1 MVLPLL
7 FLSLSSPDT
16 IKRQE
21 LPLYKRTFEI
31 TTSRSVGL
39 LSRSTVSIEKIASK
53 NIFLN
58 GGTQF
63 SDVIDRVPGVTIT
76 NGQANIRGGSGF
88 TFGVG
93 SRVMLLVDGLPML
106 GAYEGDIRW
115 HFLPMEQ
122 VQSVEV
128 LKGAA
133 SAIYGS
139 SALNGVIHL
148 QTLWANEE
156 KKPIHRVWMQTGMF
170 DRPPKEHVDPFEN
183 DRRVLNAISW
193 VSAQK
198 WKKWDFVFGG
208 QALKDDGYRYSDFA
222 NRIRANAKVRYT
234 HGKFQVGISG
244 NAMQDSAGVFFI
256 WKSDSLALSQYLDT
270 TVSQV
275 LKYFSL
281 DPYIQYNGKKW
292 RHALKNR
299 VFYNLNRSEL
309 YEYTSFYRKNN
320 FSVTLGGIHQKNVNL
335 FRDSIQSINRAL
347 FTQMNYAWKSWVFQ
361 GGVRYEQFVNLS
373 KTPISSPVFRAGV
386 NYCWKE
392 NHFFRASWGQG
403 FRSPT
408 LIEMYVKTSN
418 NTGGINIFPN
428 PNLRTEF
435 ANSSELGYRFE
446 REDQSLV
453 VDAALFYQQY
463 RDMIEFSYGFNIN
476 SGLFGFGATNIS
488 KARIYGLDVQGKG
501 FQSLGKWS
509 LDYLA
514 GITRTEPLNLGTDTV
529 TSTQWK
535 YLKYRQKWL
544 GRADLQL
551 AHGKWMMGAN
561 FRWNGFMESI
571 DRPWVEQLAGTIP
584 GIQAHRER
592 HPYGDFLLDLRLKTQ
607 LNSAWSLG
615 FLVRNALNQSV
626 MMVPGSLGPYRQFM
640 IQLVRE

>member
-1 MVLPLL
+1 MLLPLL
-7 FLSLSSPDT
+7 FLALAPDDT
-16 IKRQE
+16 VKRQE
-21 LPLYKRTFEI
+21 IPLLLRPFEI
-31 TTSRSVGL
+31 TTSRSLGL
-39 LSRSTVSIEKIASK
+39 VAKSTVSLEKIDSK
-53 NIFLN
+53 KVFLN

-93 SRVMLLVDGLPML
+93 SRVLMLVDGLPML

-133 SAIYGS
+133 SAVYGS

-148 QTLWANEE
+148 QTLWASE
-156 KKPIHRVWMQTGMF
+156 KKPIHRVWVQNGMF
-170 DRPPKEHVDPFEN
+170 DRPPQEHVDLFPN
-183 DRRVLNAISW
+183 DRRMTNAVSW

-198 WKKWDFVFGG
+198 WKKWDFVLGG
-208 QALKDDGYRYSDFA
+208 QALKDESYRNSDFA
-222 NRIRANAKVRYT
+222 NRLRGNAKIRYTNGRFQAGVSANAMR
-234 HGKFQVGISG
+234 
-244 NAMQDSAGVFFI
+244 DSAGVFFI
-256 WKSDSLALSQYLDT
+256 WKSDSMALTQYMDT

-275 LKYFSL
+275 LRYFTL
-281 DPYIQYNGKKW
+281 DPYVQYNGKVW

-309 YEYTSFYRKNN
+309 YEYTSAYRKDH
-320 FSVTLGGIHQKNVNL
+320 FSAVFGAFHQKNVNL
-335 FRDSIQSINRAL
+335 FRDSIHSVNRAL
-347 FTQMNYAWKSWVFQ
+347 FGQLSYSWKSFAFQ
-361 GGVRYEQFVNLS
+361 GGVRYEQFINLNKS
-373 KTPISSPVFRAGV
+373 PISSPVFRGGV
-386 NYCWKE
+386 NYRWKE

-428 PNLRTEF
+428 PTLRSEF
-435 ANSSELGYRFE
+435 AHSSELGYRYE
-446 REDQSLV
+446 KENQSFV
-453 VDAALFYQQY
+453 FDVALFFQQY
-463 RDMIEFSYGFNIN
+463 RDMIEFSYGFNFN

-488 KARIYGLDVQGKG
+488 KARIYGFDVQAKG
-501 FQSLGKWS
+501 FQSGGKWR

-514 GITRTEPLNLGTDTV
+514 GVTRTEPLNLGTDTV

-551 AHGKWMMGAN
+551 TYGKWMLGGN

-584 GIQAHRER
+584 GIQAHREL
-592 HPYGDFLLDLRLKTQ
+592 HPNGDFLLDVRLKTQ

-615 FLVRNALNQSV
+615 MVVRNALNQSV

-640 IQLVRE
+640 LQLIWE